1 MAYRCPVCGFTVDSD
16 AILARHMVNT
26 DTLYEHHLKWMGS
39 NGIDWSVYSP
49 YQELEQQK
57 AFLEGL
63 RKVISI
69 ECKIDD

>member
-16 AILARHMVNT
+16 TFLARHMINT
-26 DTLYEHHLKWMGS
+26 YTLHEHHIKWMES

-57 AFLEGL
+57 ALLESL
-63 RKVISI
+63 RKVISV
-69 ECKIDD
+69 ECQIAD